1 MTGLNNI
8 IDDGWIYLAALV
20 FFKKR
25 KKRKNQRKD
34 EDTEEGSRY
43 CSSSGLPS

>member
-25 KKRKNQRKD
+25 KKNQRKD